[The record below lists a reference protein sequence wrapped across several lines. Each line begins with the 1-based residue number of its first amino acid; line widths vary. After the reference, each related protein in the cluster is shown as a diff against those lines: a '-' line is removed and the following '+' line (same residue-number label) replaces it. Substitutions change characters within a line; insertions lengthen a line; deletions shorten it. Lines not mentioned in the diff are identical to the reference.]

1 MKIATVVRVNTES
14 YELDDGDIIKCHSKP
29 LAEVDDSVCIH
40 NPGAKSGRLAKTS
53 FQKVLVFV
61 KNDDDTTRR
70 VIMEHDGY
78 GIPEV
83 AKQKFWDRLEEYVQR
98 IFNSDDTTP
107 KEEVVR
113 GISKAKEPVTVAN
126 FLNSIVWKNYRLK
139 ADLKPLIIAVGEDL
153 VGGVAAGGKD
163 KTNCINMFK
172 FVKEWANR
180 RIFRQFYLWGL
191 TKKEAIECA
200 DSLLG
205 SKKPTIESLVKNMFE
220 FPERFGFLTEEKVA
234 NLELI
239 FGYKTDSQRSTRKIF
254 LRQLWSSVSSGH
266 SFKFI
271 NRSEFNALR
280 DGIEIEDYDTSTA
293 AKDASTGVKS
303 AVSTLKPIEQIEE
316 SYGIKFLEPPYFTTS
331 NPIVRVM
338 PMSIY
343 TMETYVRDM
352 LSKKIARCPAQDSW
366 VKAEFVA
373 FDPDLSGDQ
382 IAAVKMILQCPIS
395 VVTGGPGTGKTRI
408 ISEVIKQ
415 LNVKEYKYFATS
427 FTGKAVARI
436 KEVCQPMQI
445 KASTI
450 DRMVN
455 KGPNKIS
462 FRFLII
468 DESSMV
474 TTEHLYRLF
483 TTFHPLGYSIVFVGD
498 LDQLPPIGWG
508 HIFDS
513 LIWSQR
519 VPIKRLTHNYR
530 VNAALGREIITNS
543 QKIIDHTRNLQM
555 SHHLEFDLGSPSF
568 CVGNGNVRL
577 LEKILIQ
584 LRDNSCKVDDITVLT
599 PYNDAIA
606 EINPLFQKVFAKTLR
621 SNETLVSKYGKR
633 WHVGDRVMNLE
644 NCYLG
649 DDTGVMNGQI
659 GKIIQII
666 GQDLVVE
673 FPNFGYDPNGVKFDE
688 KTTKEV
694 TMRDGSTKIVEET
707 ATIDTKGIQYIELT
721 YYHTAPKQFLDALEG
736 ITPDCLEIDKHLA
749 LAYAMSIHKSQ
760 GSEYPFSI
768 IYLPD
773 HKANKYFLSVNMLY
787 TAVTRAKQ
795 CAWIVYDGRAALL
808 YALGRRSPKTRN
820 TIEDFLKKT
829 FADKKYSDGIDFESL
844 DMDLYSGGGDDEVA
858 EMNEDD
864 YADFD

>member
-1 MKIATVVRVNTES
+1 MKIATVVRVNEES
-14 YELDDGDIIKCHSKP
+14 YELDDGEIIKCHQKP
-29 LAEVDDSVCIH
+29 LVEVDDSVCIH
-40 NPGAKSGRLAKTS
+40 DPNPKAKGFK
-53 FQKVLVFV
+53 KVLVFI
-61 KNDDDTTRR
+61 KGDNETTRR

-78 GIPEV
+78 NIPEV
-83 AKQKFWDRLEEYVQR
+83 AKQKFWDRLEEYVNR
-98 IFNSDDTTP
+98 IFNSDGSD
-107 KEEVVR
+107 VVS
-113 GISKAKEPVTVAN
+113 GTLIVSKAKETVTIAN
-126 FLNSIVWKNYRLK
+126 FLNSVVWKNYRLK

-153 VGGVAAGGKD
+153 VGGAAAGGKD

-172 FVKEWANR
+172 FVKEWVNR

-191 TKKEAIECA
+191 TKKESIECA

-220 FPERFGFLTEEKVA
+220 FPERFGFLSEEKVA
-234 NLELI
+234 NLEMI
-239 FGYKTDSQRSTRKIF
+239 FGYKSDVHRAIRKTF
-254 LRQLWSSVSSGH
+254 LRQLWNSVKSGH

-271 NRSEFNALR
+271 NKSEFNALR
-280 DGIEIEDYDTSTA
+280 DGIEIDELPKS
-293 AKDASTGVKS
+293 KDAPTKS
-303 AVSTLKPIEQIEE
+303 SVAELKPTEQIEE

-343 TMETYVRDM
+343 TMEKYVTDM
-352 LSKKIARCPAQDSW
+352 LSKKISRCPNQDSW
-366 VKAEFVA
+366 IKAEFVP
-373 FDPDLSGDQ
+373 FDDKLSTDQ

-555 SHHLEFDLGSPSF
+555 SHHMEFDLGSPSF

-577 LEKILIQ
+577 LEKILTQ
-584 LRDNSCKVDDITVLT
+584 LRDNDCKVDDITVLT

-621 SNETLVSKYGKR
+621 DSGSAPLVSKYGKR

-666 GQDLVVE
+666 ANQDLVVE

-688 KTTKEV
+688 TS
-694 TMRDGSTKIVEET
+694 DGKT
-707 ATIDTKGIQYIELT
+707 ATVDTKGMQYIELT
-721 YYHTAPKQFLDALEG
+721 YYHSAPKQFVDTLEG

-749 LAYAMSIHKSQ
+749 LAYAMSVHKSQ

-820 TIEDFLKKT
+820 TVEDSLKKLFT
-829 FADKKYSDGIDFESL
+829 DRKYSDGIDFESL
-844 DMDLYSGGGDDEVA
+844 NMDLYSGGGDAD